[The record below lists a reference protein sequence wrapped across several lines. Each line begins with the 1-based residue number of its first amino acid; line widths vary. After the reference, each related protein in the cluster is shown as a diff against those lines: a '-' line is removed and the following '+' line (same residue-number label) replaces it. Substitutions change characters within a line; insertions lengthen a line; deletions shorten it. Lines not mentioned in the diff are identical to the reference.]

1 MKGWQASP
9 RAKRR
14 GRLAVVLCGAI
25 AAAGGVPAHTDEGA
39 AAARI
44 DYLLHCSGCH
54 RPDGGGAPPEV
65 PSLRGP
71 IGSIVGTPEGREYVV
86 RVPEAAQAP
95 LSDDALAAVLNW
107 MLREF
112 SAHTLPEGFRPLDA
126 EEVGAARGRVL
137 SDPLRARARLAG
149 GYEAGV
155 AGERGRH

>member
-1 MKGWQASP
+1 MRRWPVSP
-9 RAKRR
+9 PARR
-14 GRLAVVLCGAI
+14 RSRLAVVLCGAI
-25 AAAGGVPAHTDEGA
+25 AAGGVQAHADQG

-54 RPDGGGAPPEV
+54 RPDGAGAPPEV

-71 IGSIVGTPEGREYVV
+71 IGSIVGTPEGREYVA

-95 LSDDALAAVLNW
+95 LSDHALAGVLNW

-137 SDPLRARARLAG
+137 SDPLRERARLVGRYEGKAS
-149 GYEAGV
+149 GY
-155 AGERGRH
+155 

>member
-1 MKGWQASP
+1 MTPWPAAP
-9 RAKRR
+9 PARR
-14 GRLAVVLCGAI
+14 RSRLAVVLCGAI
-25 AAAGGVPAHTDEGA
+25 ALGGVPAHADRDA

-54 RPDGGGAPPEV
+54 RPDGAGAPPEV

-71 IGSIVGTPEGREYVV
+71 IGLIVGTPEGREYVA

-95 LSDDALAAVLNW
+95 LEDDELARVLNW

-112 SAHTLPEGFRPLDA
+112 SADTLPDGFRPLEA

-137 SDPLRARARLAG
+137 ADPLRERARLAG
-149 GYEAGV
+149 RYEGSAADGH
-155 AGERGRH
+155 GR